1 MINQPMN
8 EKELR
13 LRYIRVLE
21 KFSKRS
27 IALLKLSDFDFERFK
42 TRTFKNYEEM
52 KKAKEVPLTSSYLI
66 ALKKFIDMIL
76 QSVNNHSKTFEDERD
91 TLLKE
96 ANLLQKE
103 KNRNIYRKDKHKNKK
118 FDDDY

>member
-1 MINQPMN
+1 MNELN

-13 LRYIRVLE
+13 IRYIRVLE

-42 TRTFKNYEEM
+42 VRTLKNYEEM
-52 KKAKEVPLTSSYLI
+52 KKAKEVTLTSNYLI
-66 ALKKFIDMIL
+66 GLKKFIDLIL
-76 QSVNNHSKTFEDERD
+76 QSITNHSKTFENERD
-91 TLLKE
+91 SLLKE

-103 KNRNIYRKDKHKNKK
+103 KNRNNYKKDKHKHKK
-118 FDDDY
+118 FDDGY

>member
-1 MINQPMN
+1 MN

-13 LRYIRVLE
+13 IRYIRVLE
-21 KFSKRS
+21 KFAKRT

-42 TRTFKNYEEM
+42 ARTLKNYEEM
-52 KKAKEVPLTSSYLI
+52 KKAEEVALTSSYLI
-66 ALKKFIDMIL
+66 LLKKFIDLIL
-76 QSVNNHSKTFEDERD
+76 RSIENHSKTFENERD

-103 KNRNIYRKDKHKNKK
+103 KNRNNYKKDKHKNKK
-118 FDDDY
+118 FDDGY